1 MTGAPAGALPCPPCD
16 EPGHDGIGHAGA
28 AAPPRRAA
36 RLRARTLSLFVLL
49 AVWWIAAR
57 IAASPQL
64 LPAPDQVFFVFLR
77 LLRSGDLPFNTAITL
92 ARVAVAFVLAMLA
105 GGVLGFLA
113 GRSARLDAVID
124 PWLTVGLNLP
134 VLVVI
139 VLAYIWIGLNDV
151 AAVLA
156 VVLAKMPAVVVTIRE
171 GTRAFDPRLDD
182 LAAVYRLPK
191 LRRLRRIALPQLAPY
206 IAAAGRS
213 GLAVTWKIV
222 LIVELLGRPNGVGFE
237 LNLQFQNFDVAGI
250 LAYGLSFAA
259 IMLVVEATLLQ
270 PWERRANAWR
280 RRA

>member
-1 MTGAPAGALPCPPCD
+1 VTVA
-16 EPGHDGIGHAGA
+16 A
-28 AAPPRRAA
+28 AAP
-36 RLRARTLSLFVLL
+36 RLRERILSLLLLL
-49 AVWWIAAR
+49 ALWWIAAR
-57 IAASPQL
+57 LAASPQL
-64 LPAPDQVFFVFLR
+64 LPAPEHVLAVFLR
-77 LLRSGDLPFNTAITL
+77 LLRSGDLPVNIAITL
-92 ARVAVAFVLAMLA
+92 ARVAAAFALAMIA
-105 GGVLGFLA
+105 GGMLGFLA
-113 GRSARLDAVID
+113 GRSARFDALID
-124 PWLTVGLNLP
+124 PWVTVGLNLP

-156 VVLAKMPAVVVTIRE
+156 VVIAKTPTVVVTIRE
-171 GTRAFDPRLDD
+171 GVRAFDPRLDD
-182 LAAVYRLPK
+182 LAAVHRLPP

-206 IAAAGRS
+206 IAASGRS
-213 GLAVTWKIV
+213 GLSITWKIV

-280 RRA
+280 RA

>member
-1 MTGAPAGALPCPPCD
+1 MNDMPAELPLA
-16 EPGHDGIGHAGA
+16 IGLRDDADV
-28 AAPPRRAA
+28 AAPTRSAA
-36 RLRARTLSLFVLL
+36 GLRDRVLSLLVLL
-49 AVWWIAAR
+49 AVWWIGAR
-57 IAASPQL
+57 LAASPQL
-64 LPAPDQVFFVFLR
+64 LPSPEQVLAVLLR

-92 ARVAVAFVLAMLA
+92 ARVAVAFGIAMIV
-105 GGVLGFLA
+105 GSVLGYLA
-113 GRSARLDAVID
+113 GRSPRFDAVID

-156 VVLAKMPAVVVTIRE
+156 VAIAKTPTVVVTIRE
-171 GTRAFDPRLDD
+171 GARAFDRQLDD
-182 LAAVYRLPK
+182 LAVIYRLSR
-191 LRRLRRIALPQLAPY
+191 LRRLRRVALPQLAPY
-206 IAAAGRS
+206 LAAAGRS
-213 GLAVTWKIV
+213 GLSITWKIV
-222 LIVELLGRPNGVGFE
+222 LMVELLGRPNGVGFE

-280 RRA
+280 CRA

>member
-1 MTGAPAGALPCPPCD
+1 MIEAPAEVRPAVGCGDP
-16 EPGHDGIGHAGA
+16 
-28 AAPPRRAA
+28 AAPTRNTAQVRD
-36 RLRARTLSLFVLL
+36 RTLSLLGLL

-57 IAASPQL
+57 MAASPQL
-64 LPAPDQVFFVFLR
+64 LPSPEQVLVVFLR
-77 LLRSGDLPFNTAITL
+77 LAGSGDLPVNIGITL
-92 ARVAVAFVLAMLA
+92 ARVAVAFGLAMIV
-105 GGVLGFLA
+105 GSVLGFLA
-113 GRSARLDAVID
+113 GRSARINAAID
-124 PWLTVGLNLP
+124 PWLTVALNLP

-156 VVLAKMPAVVVTIRE
+156 VAIAKTPTVVVTIRE
-171 GTRAFDPRLDD
+171 GARAFDRQLDD
-182 LAAVYRLPK
+182 LATIYRLPR
-191 LRRLRRIALPQLAPY
+191 LRRLRRVALPQLAPY
-206 IAAAGRS
+206 LAAAGRS
-213 GLAVTWKIV
+213 GLSITWKIV

-280 RRA
+280 RHA

>member
-1 MTGAPAGALPCPPCD
+1 MIHAPAETLPALGRD
-16 EPGHDGIGHAGA
+16 DMERDA
-28 AAPPRRAA
+28 ATAPVRSAA
-36 RLRARTLSLFVLL
+36 RLRDRTLSLLAML

-57 IAASPQL
+57 LAASPQL
-64 LPAPDQVFFVFLR
+64 LPAPEQVLAVFLR
-77 LLRSGDLPFNTAITL
+77 LVRSFDLPINTAITL
-92 ARVAVAFVLAMLA
+92 ARVVVAFGLAMIA
-105 GGVLGFLA
+105 GSVLGFLA
-113 GRSARLDAVID
+113 GRFARFDAVID
-124 PWLTVGLNLP
+124 SWVTIGLNLP

-139 VLAYIWIGLNDV
+139 VLTYIWIGLNDV

-156 VVLAKMPAVVVTIRE
+156 VVLAKTPTVVVTIRE
-171 GTRAFDPRLDD
+171 GTRAFDPQFDD
-182 LAAVYRLPK
+182 LATIYRLPL

-213 GLAVTWKIV
+213 GLSITWKIV